1 MPIIAI
7 YFLKK
12 TFFPLS
18 FENQPPQHN
27 MCVNKLSAVKCKN
40 FQFHEKKIVNKQLY
54 CIHTLSTGFMKTVSG

>member
-18 FENQPPQHN
+18 FENQLQQKL
-27 MCVNKLSAVKCKN
+27 CVNKLSAVKNVKIFN
-40 FQFHEKKIVNKQLY
+40 FTKKICKQTAVLY
-54 CIHTLSTGFMKTVSG
+54 TQQ

>member
-18 FENQPPQHN
+18 FENQPQQKL
-27 MCVNKLSAVKCKN
+27 CVNKLSAVKNVKIFN
-40 FQFHEKKIVNKQLY
+40 FTKKICKQTAVLY
-54 CIHTLSTGFMKTVSG
+54 TQQ

>member
-18 FENQPPQHN
+18 FENQPQQKL
-27 MCVNKLSAVKCKN
+27 CVNKLSAVKNVKIFNFTKKNCK
-40 FQFHEKKIVNKQLY
+40 QTAVLY
-54 CIHTLSTGFMKTVSG
+54 TQQ